1 MAPAATYR
9 VPGIGLTRLA
19 LDGDVLVAG
28 QPRNGYRERRIPLAE
43 IAGFCVENNDV
54 GGRGFDNFVLVFSDA
69 GKRRVYRLAVD
80 AANDAFEAVVASL
93 AARCPSAD
101 LTALPVREALARM
114 GARSLNREV
123 AIIFAVTA
131 GGLALIAL
139 AMLILWYRSR

>member
-9 VPGIGLTRLA
+9 VPGIGLTRLVV
-19 LDGDVLVAG
+19 DGDVLVAG

-43 IAGFCVENNDV
+43 IAGFCVDRNDAV
-54 GGRGFDNFVLVFSDA
+54 ARGFDNFVLAFRDA

-80 AANDAFEAVVASL
+80 ASNDAFDAVVASL
-93 AARCPSAD
+93 AARCPGAD
-101 LTALPVREALARM
+101 LTALPVREALERM

-123 AIIFAVTA
+123 AIAFAVTA

-139 AMLILWYRSR
+139 AMLLLWYRNR